1 MRIFPKGPT
10 EADVQA
16 RVDAAIVSLL
26 GGANFTGDVHA
37 PALKV
42 EPLPGP
48 DRITNGLF
56 ETSTGWTFGSGWAW
70 IAGAAH
76 KNANGSASVS
86 QASVIPYQDGQRYFR
101 VKFTVFDLTAGSVTP
116 TLAGI
121 TGTSVSTNGEHEEII
136 PVAWSSGS
144 VAFTPSFSAR
154 LKITN
159 VEVREVQGGVQ
170 LSQAGMIPTISN
182 VSDLGSLLKT
192 FGTVYAS
199 SLYASHVYASYQAD
213 AWEMRGSR
221 LTAFNTSSFVPG
233 EVVLGS
239 GWSHGDWRLRMDMYD
254 LVFEQYDS
262 GTYEWIEKHRIPA
275 TG

>member
-10 EADVQA
+10 DADVQA

-26 GGANFTGDVHA
+26 GGASFSGDVHV
-37 PALKV
+37 PTLKV

-48 DRITNGLF
+48 DLVINGKF
-56 ETSTGWTFGSGWAW
+56 ETSTGWTFGSGWVW
-70 IAGAAH
+70 TAGAAH
-76 KNANGSASVS
+76 KNANGSATVS
-86 QASVIPYQDGQRYFR
+86 QASVIPYQDGQRFFR
-101 VKFTVFDLTAGSVTP
+101 VKFTVFDRTTGSVTP

-121 TGTSVSTNGEHEEII
+121 VGTAVSTNGDYDEII

-159 VEVREVQGGVQ
+159 VEVREVQAGVEM
-170 LSQAGMIPTISN
+170 SQAGIIPTLPSVSN
-182 VSDLGSLLKT
+182 LGSLLQT
-192 FGTVYAS
+192 FSTIYAS
-199 SLYASHVYASYQAD
+199 SLYASNVYASYQAD
-213 AWEMRGSR
+213 AWEMRGPR
-221 LTAFNTSSFVPG
+221 LTAYNSSSYLPG
-233 EVVLGS
+233 EVILGS
-239 GWSHGDWRLRMDMYD
+239 GWSHGDWRLRIDMYD